1 MRSSFWKHLDSLK
14 KQLILQGTRIIYA
27 GKDEIMELLVSTDW
41 LANEIGASD
50 LRVVDA
56 TWFMPDAGRNAQ
68 AEYEGG
74 HIPSAVFMD
83 LEELADA
90 NSSLP
95 NTLPPPEKFASR
107 MQSLGLG
114 DGSRIVVYDDSPF
127 KSAARAWW
135 MLTLFGAHDVAIL
148 DGGIAKWKAEG
159 RPLETGK
166 PTLRHRHFTVWK
178 DDKAVRSKADM
189 LANLHSKDANVV
201 DARGAGRFTGEE
213 AEPRPEMASGHIPGS
228 RNLPF
233 SQLFNADGT
242 WKRGAE
248 LTQAFTDAGVDLNT
262 PMITTCGSGMT
273 AAVVLFGARLTGKT
287 DVALYDG
294 SWSEWGLDADTPKAQ
309 GAA

>member
-1 MRSSFWKHLDSLK
+1 MD
-14 KQLILQGTRIIYA
+14 
-27 GKDEIMELLVSTDW
+27 LLVSTEW
-41 LANEIGASD
+41 LAREIGASD

-74 HIPSAVFMD
+74 HIPTAVFMD
-83 LEELADA
+83 LEELADT
-90 NSSLP
+90 NSTLP
-95 NTLPPPEKFASR
+95 NTLPPAEKFASR

-127 KSAARAWW
+127 KSATRAWW

-178 DDKAVRSKADM
+178 DDKAVRNKADI
-189 LANLHSKDANVV
+189 LANLHSKEAQVV

-213 AEPRPEMASGHIPGS
+213 TEPRPEMVSGHIPGS
-228 RNLPF
+228 RNLPYGNLYN
-233 SQLFNADGT
+233 SDGT
-242 WKRGAE
+242 WKRGDA
-248 LTQAFTDAGVDLNT
+248 LVAAFNEAGVDLT
-262 PMITTCGSGMT
+262 KPMITTCGSGMT
-273 AAVVLFGARLTGKT
+273 AAVVLFGARLTGKS
-287 DVALYDG
+287 DVSLYDG
-294 SWSEWGLDADTPKAQ
+294 SWSEWGLDKDTPKAQ

>member
-14 KQLILQGTRIIYA
+14 KQLILHGTRIIYA

-189 LANLHSKDANVV
+189 LANLHSKDASIV

>member
-1 MRSSFWKHLDSLK
+1 
-14 KQLILQGTRIIYA
+14 
-27 GKDEIMELLVSTDW
+27 MELLVSTDW

-50 LRVVDA
+50 LRIVDA

-90 NSSLP
+90 NSNLP

-127 KSAARAWW
+127 KSATRAWW

-178 DDKAVRSKADM
+178 DDKAVRNKADM
-189 LANLHSKDANVV
+189 LANLHSKDADVV
-201 DARGAGRFTGEE
+201 DARGVGRFTGAE

-228 RNLPF
+228 CNLPF
-233 SQLFNADGT
+233 GQLFHADGT

-248 LTQAFTDAGVDLNT
+248 LTQAFTDAGVDLNK

-273 AAVVLFGARLTGKT
+273 AAAVLFGARVTGKT

-294 SWSEWGLDADTPKAQ
+294 SWSEWGLDPDTPKAQ

>member
-1 MRSSFWKHLDSLK
+1 
-14 KQLILQGTRIIYA
+14 
-27 GKDEIMELLVSTDW
+27 MELLVSTEW
-41 LANEIGASD
+41 LAAEIGASD

-83 LEELADA
+83 IEELADA

-127 KSAARAWW
+127 KSATRAWW

-159 RPLETGK
+159 RHLETGK

-189 LANLHSKDANVV
+189 LANLHSKAASVV
-201 DARGAGRFTGEE
+201 DARSAGRFTGEE
-213 AEPRPEMASGHIPGS
+213 AEPRTEMASGHIPGS

-233 SQLFNADGT
+233 GQLFNADGT
-242 WKRGAE
+242 WKRGDE
-248 LTQAFTDAGVDLNT
+248 LSQAYADAGVDLSK

-273 AAVVLFGARLTGKT
+273 AAVVLFGARMTGKT
-287 DVALYDG
+287 DVSLYDG
-294 SWSEWGLDADTPKAQ
+294 SWSEWGLDKDTPKAQ

>member
-1 MRSSFWKHLDSLK
+1 
-14 KQLILQGTRIIYA
+14 
-27 GKDEIMELLVSTDW
+27 MELLVSTEW
-41 LANEIGASD
+41 LAKEIGASD

-127 KSAARAWW
+127 KSATRAWW

-166 PTLRHRHFTVWK
+166 PALRHRHFTVWK
-178 DDKAVRSKADM
+178 DDKAVRSKADL
-189 LANLHSKDANVV
+189 LANLHSKDASVV
-201 DARGAGRFTGEE
+201 DARGGGRFTGEE
-213 AEPRPEMASGHIPGS
+213 AEPRPEMVSGHIPGS

-233 SQLFNADGT
+233 SNLFNPDGT
-242 WKRGAE
+242 WKRGDR
-248 LTQAFTDAGVDLNT
+248 LTQAFTDAGVDLAK

-273 AAVVLFGARLTGKT
+273 AAVVLFGARMTGKT
-287 DVALYDG
+287 DVSLYDG
-294 SWSEWGLDADTPKAQ
+294 SWSEWGLDKDTPKAQ

>member
-1 MRSSFWKHLDSLK
+1 
-14 KQLILQGTRIIYA
+14 
-27 GKDEIMELLVSTDW
+27 MELLVSTDW

-50 LRVVDA
+50 LRIVDA

-90 NSSLP
+90 NSNLP

-127 KSAARAWW
+127 KSATRAWW

-178 DDKAVRSKADM
+178 DDKAVRNKADM
-189 LANLHSKDANVV
+189 LANLHSKDADVV
-201 DARGAGRFTGEE
+201 DARGVGRFTGAE

-233 SQLFNADGT
+233 GQLFSADGT

-248 LTQAFTDAGVDLNT
+248 LTQAFTDAGVDLNK

-273 AAVVLFGARLTGKT
+273 AATVLFGARMTGKT

-294 SWSEWGLDADTPKAQ
+294 SWSEWGLDPDTPKAQ

>member
-1 MRSSFWKHLDSLK
+1 
-14 KQLILQGTRIIYA
+14 
-27 GKDEIMELLVSTDW
+27 MELLVSTGW

-50 LRVVDA
+50 LRIVDA

-90 NSSLP
+90 NSNLP

-127 KSAARAWW
+127 KSATRAWW

-178 DDKAVRSKADM
+178 DDKAVRNKADM
-189 LANLHSKDANVV
+189 LANLHSKDADVV
-201 DARGAGRFTGEE
+201 DARGVGRFTGAE

-233 SQLFNADGT
+233 GQLFHADGT

-248 LTQAFTDAGVDLNT
+248 LTQAFTDAGVDLNK

-273 AAVVLFGARLTGKT
+273 AATVLFGARMTGKT

-294 SWSEWGLDADTPKAQ
+294 SWSEWGLDPDTPKTQ

>member
-1 MRSSFWKHLDSLK
+1 
-14 KQLILQGTRIIYA
+14 
-27 GKDEIMELLVSTDW
+27 MELLVSTDW

-127 KSAARAWW
+127 KSATRAWW

-159 RPLETGK
+159 RPLEAGK
-166 PTLRHRHFTVWK
+166 PNLRHRHFTVWK
-178 DDKAVRSKADM
+178 DDKAVRNKAEM
-189 LANLHSKDANVV
+189 LTNLHSKDAVVV

-233 SQLFNADGT
+233 GLTVQRRWNMEAR
-242 WKRGAE
+242 RGI
-248 LTQAFTDAGVDLNT
+248 D
-262 PMITTCGSGMT
+262 
-273 AAVVLFGARLTGKT
+273 
-287 DVALYDG
+287 
-294 SWSEWGLDADTPKAQ
+294 WGLYRRWRGSEQTHDHHLRVWHDGGGCSVWRTHDRQ
-309 GAA
+309 NRCGVI

>member
-189 LANLHSKDANVV
+189 LANLHSKDASIV

>member
-14 KQLILQGTRIIYA
+14 KQLILHGTRIIYA

-189 LANLHSKDANVV
+189 LANLHSKDASIV

-262 PMITTCGSGMT
+262 PMITSCGSGMT